1 MLSYNHQK
9 ERRAEMLNLTE
20 LVRLDDHEL
29 IEFLITDAEERALEA
44 ADENWDGVD
53 ALTDDIEIIKTEI
66 FRRM

>member
-1 MLSYNHQK
+1 
-9 ERRAEMLNLTE
+9 MLNLTE